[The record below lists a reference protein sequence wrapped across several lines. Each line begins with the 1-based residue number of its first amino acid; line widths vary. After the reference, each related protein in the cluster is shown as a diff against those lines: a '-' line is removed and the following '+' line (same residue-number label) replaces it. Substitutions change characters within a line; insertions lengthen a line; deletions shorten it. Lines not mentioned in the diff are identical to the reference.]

1 VSYRNAYQ
9 TKIYVFDAAN
19 NGLYNEENRSFAD
32 LNNIFAV
39 RSRPTGIQDLHY
51 YETSLEDLFYITR
64 RLIQKDSIY
73 LGSLFIISTP
83 RRYTSEGFFPELFRR
98 NEAGYEEQLY
108 SYAIYRNKL
117 LISASNKYPFP
128 TYLNEREI
136 PAGEHEYRV
145 NEDYDELW
153 YRASNQKVVVIAR
166 KHDSLIESITL
177 FSYLFCAFLLMVAVL
192 QISAF
197 LLNAAYGYKVINL
210 FSRLTIRSQVHG
222 TIIFISILSFLIIGA
237 ATISF
242 FIARYNQNNVDRLSR
257 TSDIMVREMQKRM
270 RDQGSFDDVLKIYDS
285 VSSSNLQKLIQDV
298 SDIHNVD
305 VNVYDVDGNLRVSSS
320 PDFYKW
326 GILSTKIHPEAFYHL
341 SRMRQVQH
349 VQEETVSSLRY
360 LSIYAAVRDDKG
372 NVDAYLNIPYFL
384 SQIALN
390 EEISNF
396 LVTIINLNAFIFLIA
411 GVVALF
417 ITNRITRSFSLIGDK
432 MKEVRLGK
440 TNEEIEWNYKD
451 EIGELVQQ
459 YNKMVRQL
467 EQSAVALAKSEREGA
482 WREMARQV
490 AHEIK
495 NPLTPMKLSIQ
506 YLQKA
511 IHNNQANVKELTSNV
526 ANTLVE
532 QIDHLSKI
540 AADFSRFANIGNK
553 HVELLDLHHV
563 LSSLVDLYQ
572 SNPRLNLRWNRVSR
586 DLLMNAD
593 KTHMNRL
600 FTNLLANAVD
610 ASGERE
616 VGMIQIN
623 EVVREDVVLIE
634 VKDNGEGIPEETQSK
649 IFVPNFTTK
658 SSGTGLGLAM
668 CKSIVEQANGRI
680 WFETELGNGTSF
692 FVELPLLQA

>member
-1 VSYRNAYQ
+1 
-9 TKIYVFDAAN
+9 
-19 NGLYNEENRSFAD
+19 
-32 LNNIFAV
+32 
-39 RSRPTGIQDLHY
+39 
-51 YETSLEDLFYITR
+51 
-64 RLIQKDSIY
+64 
-73 LGSLFIISTP
+73 
-83 RRYTSEGFFPELFRR
+83 
-98 NEAGYEEQLY
+98 
-108 SYAIYRNKL
+108 
-117 LISASNKYPFP
+117 
-128 TYLNEREI
+128 
-136 PAGEHEYRV
+136 
-145 NEDYDELW
+145 
-153 YRASNQKVVVIAR
+153 
-166 KHDSLIESITL
+166 
-177 FSYLFCAFLLMVAVL
+177 
-192 QISAF
+192 
-197 LLNAAYGYKVINL
+197 
-210 FSRLTIRSQVHG
+210 
-222 TIIFISILSFLIIGA
+222 
-237 ATISF
+237 
-242 FIARYNQNNVDRLSR
+242 
-257 TSDIMVREMQKRM
+257 
-270 RDQGSFDDVLKIYDS
+270 
-285 VSSSNLQKLIQDV
+285 
-298 SDIHNVD
+298 
-305 VNVYDVDGNLRVSSS
+305 
-320 PDFYKW
+320 
-326 GILSTKIHPEAFYHL
+326 
-341 SRMRQVQH
+341 
-349 VQEETVSSLRY
+349 
-360 LSIYAAVRDDKG
+360 
-372 NVDAYLNIPYFL
+372 
-384 SQIALN
+384 
-390 EEISNF
+390 
-396 LVTIINLNAFIFLIA
+396 
-411 GVVALF
+411 
-417 ITNRITRSFSLIGDK
+417 

-692 FVELPLLQA
+692 FVELPVLQA